1 MNFRRHRREQI
12 ELNLAPLIDVVFL
25 LLIFFAVTTT
35 FEREAALKIQLPE
48 AQGITPNKAEI
59 LKIVVDADGHYYL
72 GQQALRD
79 TRIKT
84 LKQAM
89 RQALEEGA
97 RPMVMIAADRKTPHQ
112 AVIRILDAARQL
124 NLKHVSFATRLIAE
138 E

>member
-12 ELNLAPLIDVVFL
+12 ELNLAPLIDMVFL

-35 FEREAALKIQLPE
+35 FEREAALKVQLPE
-48 AQGITPNKAEI
+48 AQGITPDETKI

-79 TRIKT
+79 TQIKT

-97 RPMVMIAADRKTPHQ
+97 RPVVMIVADRKTPHQ

-124 NLKHVSFATRLIAE
+124 NLKHVSFATRLTAE